1 MERRIKLKNR
11 KDDYIKFEP
20 SKDPIY
26 GESDEDKF
34 YLFNDNKLLVRVEND
49 KYFIPKKSFLKKE
62 AIDVDYIQSLG
73 AYRGVNCFS
82 GELCKPPKDE
92 RYKLVDLRQYSRL
105 ASKEEF
111 YLSAKAKILHNYIK
125 KNRKCGVCGFA
136 MEDKMDE
143 DKARYCPNCYN
154 TVWPQTSPAII
165 VAVTKGDKLL
175 LAHNTLFPKGMY
187 SVIAGFVEMGE
198 TFEDCVRREVF
209 EETGIKVH
217 NIKYFGSQ
225 PWPFPN
231 SMMIGFTAEYLEG
244 EINVDQVEIEH
255 ADWFTKEEIPGK
267 YRKSKSIS
275 SELIGWFL
283 DR

>member
-1 MERRIKLKNR
+1 MENR

-26 GESDEDKF
+26 RESDRDKF
-34 YLFNDNKLLVRVEND
+34 YLFNENKLLVKVEND
-49 KYFIPKKSFLKKE
+49 KYSIPEKIFLEKE
-62 AIDVDYIQSLG
+62 NIDVDYIQSLG
-73 AYRGVNCFS
+73 AYRGINCYS
-82 GELCKPPKDE
+82 GELCNYPKDG
-92 RYKLVDLRQYSRL
+92 RYELVDLRQYSRL
-105 ASKEEF
+105 ASEEEF
-111 YLSAKAKILHNYIK
+111 YVSAKAKILHNYIK
-125 KNRKCGVCGFA
+125 KNKKCGVCGFE

-143 DKARYCPNCYN
+143 DKARYCSNCYN

-175 LAHNTLFPKGMY
+175 LAHNTLFPEGMY

-244 EINVDQVEIEH
+244 DINVDQIEIEH
-255 ADWFTKEEIPGK
+255 ADWFTKDEIPGK
-267 YRKSKSIS
+267 YRKSMSIS
-275 SELIGWFL
+275 SKLIGWFL
-283 DR
+283 NS